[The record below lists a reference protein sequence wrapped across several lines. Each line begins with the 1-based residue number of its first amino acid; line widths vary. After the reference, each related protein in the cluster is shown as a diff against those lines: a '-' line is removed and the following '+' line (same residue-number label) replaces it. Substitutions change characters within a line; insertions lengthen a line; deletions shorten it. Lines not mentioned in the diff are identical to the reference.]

1 MMWSEG
7 SHLRTNPRLP
17 LYGIYSIQSRP
28 KACLLSHSAEIEVK
42 ENKSTDNVARILQ
55 KVDTMKLDDKE
66 DENKNEKVTK
76 GSTNLNEK
84 VTMVCLNRNKQ

>member
-1 MMWSEG
+1 MWSEG
-7 SHLRTNPRLP
+7 VNLRSNPRLP

-28 KACLLSHSAEIEVK
+28 KSNDILNSSSEQDVK

-66 DENKNEKVTK
+66 DENKNERVARRPASLT
-76 GSTNLNEK
+76 EE
-84 VTMVCLNRNKQ
+84 V